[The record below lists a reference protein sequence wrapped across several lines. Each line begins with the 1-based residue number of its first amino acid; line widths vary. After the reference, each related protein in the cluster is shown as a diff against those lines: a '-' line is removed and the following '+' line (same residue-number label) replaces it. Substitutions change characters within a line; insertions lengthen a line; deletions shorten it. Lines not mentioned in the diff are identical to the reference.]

1 MMNARLMACCGRVTA
16 VSLGEPHDTH
26 HYRDS
31 IMCSYGFYLL
41 LILRMRSIHDLSNAR
56 KTALEESRKYYQFL
70 QDSEEEEAWLVE
82 KCRAMKSQDVGK
94 DLAACNSLLMKHQ
107 VLYFIAVLMI
117 ADA

>member
-1 MMNARLMACCGRVTA
+1 ML
-16 VSLGEPHDTH
+16 SLLFDP
-26 HYRDS
+26 
-31 IMCSYGFYLL
+31 LPL
-41 LILRMRSIHDLSNAR
+41 LRMRSIHDLSNAR

-117 ADA
+117 AARMTNISI